1 MAKDTSKTRKTPRG
15 RKKPPATQSG
25 KRIFKGISHRTWEH
39 PADRAAL
46 TAMRAVPGFDLVLR
60 KVFGAVGERS
70 LRLIYLASAARVGE
84 DQFPDLY
91 DSFMEACQILDVDEP
106 PELFVSQT
114 PFVNASAVGV
124 DRPFIVIHSSM
135 LILLDRDELQAVLG
149 HELGH
154 CLSGHALYK
163 TMLAL
168 LIRLTILALQVPVG
182 GLALFAIIA
191 ALKEWDR
198 KAELSA
204 DRAALLVCQD
214 PQVINRLQLKL
225 AGGGMADQMN
235 PEAFIEQAAEYES
248 HGNVIDGVTKVL
260 NLIGATH
267 PFPVLRLTE
276 SLRWIESGDYDE
288 IMGGTYEERTEEDQV
303 SVYEQIKQGASSYKE
318 SVEVSKDPLMVA
330 LRRFTENVGDTARGV
345 ASWVKGV
352 GDERSGDP
360 DDEDEDEATES
371 D

>member
-1 MAKDTSKTRKTPRG
+1 MAKDTSKTRRKTARS
-15 RKKPPATQSG
+15 RKKPPTTQSG
-25 KRIFKGISHRTWEH
+25 KRIFKNISPRTWEH

-46 TAMRAVPGFDLVLR
+46 KAMRAVPGFDLVLR
-60 KVFGAVGERS
+60 KIFGAVGERS
-70 LRLIYLASAARVGE
+70 LRLIHLASAARVGE
-84 DQFPDLY
+84 NQFPDLW
-91 DSFMEACQILDVDEP
+91 DSYLEACQVLDVEEP

-114 PFVNASAVGV
+114 PFVNAGAVGV
-124 DRPFIVIHSSM
+124 DRPFIVINSAM
-135 LILLDRDELQAVLG
+135 LVMLDRDELQSVLG

-154 CLSGHALYK
+154 CLSGHALYH
-163 TMLAL
+163 TMLGL

-182 GLALFAIIA
+182 GMALFAIIA
-191 ALKEWDR
+191 
-198 KAELSA
+198 A

-235 PEAFIEQAAEYES
+235 PEAFIDQAAEYEA

-276 SLRWIESGDYDE
+276 SLRWIESGDYDA
-288 IMGGTYEERTEEDQV
+288 IMGGTYEQRTEEDQV

-318 SVEVSKDPLMVA
+318 SVEVSNDPLMKA

-345 ASWVKGV
+345 ASWVKGE
-352 GDERSGDP
+352 GDGGEQDEEDAGD
-360 DDEDEDEATES
+360 DA
-371 D
+371 